1 MKCVDKLNECI
12 HSERGQYV
20 MKQLKYLLVL
30 ALSVI
35 IFAAACGNNSSLDNN
50 KSSNSDGGSGSSKD
64 GYTPKELTVQFVPS
78 QNADTLEAKAKPLEK
93 LLSKKLGIPV
103 KVSVSTN
110 YNTIVE
116 AMKSK
121 KVDVGFLPPTAYTLA
136 HDQKAAD
143 LLLQAQRYGVNEDG
157 SSNKKLVKDYK
168 SEILVKKNSGTNSL
182 KDLKGKKIALQDVTS
197 TAGYTFP
204 IATIKKDAG
213 IDATKDMK
221 IVNMKGHDQAVISL
235 LNGDVDAAAVFQ
247 DARNI
252 VKKDQPNV
260 FKDTKILK
268 LTKPIPNDTIS
279 VRPDMNKDFQD
290 KLKKAFKDIAKTK
303 EGHKIISEV
312 YSHEGYTD
320 AKDSDFDIVRTY
332 EKEVQDMK

>member
-1 MKCVDKLNECI
+1 MRMKNFKFLV
-12 HSERGQYV
+12 V
-20 MKQLKYLLVL
+20 LVL
-30 ALSVI
+30 SVV
-35 IFAAACGNNSSLDNN
+35 IFAAACGNSSSLDNN
-50 KSSNSDGGSGSSKD
+50 KKSSDSGSDSGSSSGDYK
-64 GYTPKELTVQFVPS
+64 PKELTVQFVPS
-78 QNADTLEAKAKPLEK
+78 QNADKLEAKAKPLEK
-93 LLSKKLGIPV
+93 LLSDKLGIPV

-143 LLLQAQRYGVNEDG
+143 LLLQAQRYGVNKDG
-157 SSNKKLVKDYK
+157 SSNKKLVDDYK
-168 SEILVKKNSGTNSL
+168 SEILVKKNSGIKSL
-182 KDLKGKKIALQDVTS
+182 KDLKGKKIALQEVTS

-204 IATIKKDAG
+204 LATLKKETG
-213 IDATKDMK
+213 INATKDMK
-221 IVNMKGHDQAVISL
+221 IVNVKGHDQAVISL

-247 DARNI
+247 DARTI

-268 LTKPIPNDTIS
+268 LTESIPNDTIS
-279 VRPDMNKDFQD
+279 VRPDMDKKFQE
-290 KLKKAFKDIAKTK
+290 KLKKAFKDIAKSK
-303 EGHKIISEV
+303 KGHKIISEV

-320 AKDSDFDIVRTY
+320 TRDSNFDIVRKY
-332 EKEVQDMK
+332 EKDVQDMK

>member
-1 MKCVDKLNECI
+1 
-12 HSERGQYV
+12 
-20 MKQLKYLLVL
+20 MKQMKYLLVL
-30 ALSVI
+30 ALTVI
-35 IFAAACGNNSSLDNN
+35 IFAAACGNNSSLDSKN
-50 KSSNSDGGSGSSKD
+50 KSADSGSDSSKD

-93 LLSKKLGIPV
+93 LLSKELGIPV

-143 LLLQAQRYGVNEDG
+143 LLLKAQRYGVNEDG
-157 SSNKKLVKDYK
+157 SNSKKLVDDYK
-168 SEILVKKNSGTNSL
+168 SEILVKKDSGINSL

-204 IATIKKDAG
+204 ISTLKEDAG

-221 IVNMKGHDQAVISL
+221 IVNVKGHDQAVISL

-247 DARNI
+247 DARTI

-260 FKDTKILK
+260 FKDTKIIK
-268 LTKPIPNDTIS
+268 LTEPIPNDTIS
-279 VRPDMNKDFQD
+279 VRPDMDKKFQD
-290 KLKKAFKDIAKTK
+290 KLKKAFKDISKTK

-320 AKDSDFDIVRTY
+320 AKDSDFDIVRKY
-332 EKEVQDMK
+332 EKQVQDMK

>member
-1 MKCVDKLNECI
+1 MRMKNFKFLV
-12 HSERGQYV
+12 V
-20 MKQLKYLLVL
+20 LVL
-30 ALSVI
+30 SVV
-35 IFAAACGNNSSLDNN
+35 IFAAACGNSSSLDNN
-50 KSSNSDGGSGSSKD
+50 KKSSDSGSDSGSSSGDYK
-64 GYTPKELTVQFVPS
+64 PKELTVQFVPS
-78 QNADTLEAKAKPLEK
+78 QNADKLEAKAKPLEK
-93 LLSKKLGIPV
+93 LLSDKLGIPV

-143 LLLQAQRYGVNEDG
+143 LLLQAQRYGVNKDG
-157 SSNKKLVKDYK
+157 SSNKKLVDDYK
-168 SEILVKKNSGTNSL
+168 SEILVKKDSKIKSL

-204 IATIKKDAG
+204 LATLKKETG
-213 IDATKDMK
+213 INATKDMK
-221 IVNMKGHDQAVISL
+221 IVNVKGHDQAVISL

-247 DARNI
+247 DARTI

-268 LTKPIPNDTIS
+268 LTESIPNDTIS
-279 VRPDMNKDFQD
+279 VRPDMDKKFQE
-290 KLKKAFKDIAKTK
+290 KLKKAFKEIAKSK
-303 EGHKIISEV
+303 KGHKIISEV

-320 AKDSDFDIVRTY
+320 TKDSNFDIVRKY

>member
-1 MKCVDKLNECI
+1 MRMKN
-12 HSERGQYV
+12 
-20 MKQLKYLLVL
+20 LKFLVVLVL
-30 ALSVI
+30 SVV
-35 IFAAACGNNSSLDNN
+35 IFAAACGNSSSLDNN
-50 KSSNSDGGSGSSKD
+50 KKSSDSGSDSGSSSGDYK
-64 GYTPKELTVQFVPS
+64 PKELTVQFVPS
-78 QNADTLEAKAKPLEK
+78 QNADKIEAKAKPLEK
-93 LLSKKLGIPV
+93 LLSDKLGIPV

-143 LLLQAQRYGVNEDG
+143 LLLQAQRYGVNKDG
-157 SSNKKLVKDYK
+157 SSNKKLVDDYK
-168 SEILVKKNSGTNSL
+168 SEILVKKNSGIKSL

-204 IATIKKDAG
+204 LATLKKETG
-213 IDATKDMK
+213 INATKDMK
-221 IVNMKGHDQAVISL
+221 IVNVKGHDQAVISL

-247 DARNI
+247 DARTI

-268 LTKPIPNDTIS
+268 LTESIPNDTIS
-279 VRPDMNKDFQD
+279 VRPDMDKKFQE
-290 KLKKAFKDIAKTK
+290 KLKKAFKDIAKSK
-303 EGHKIISEV
+303 KGHKIISEV

-320 AKDSDFDIVRTY
+320 TKDSNFDIVRKY

>member
-1 MKCVDKLNECI
+1 MRMKNFKFLV
-12 HSERGQYV
+12 V
-20 MKQLKYLLVL
+20 LVL
-30 ALSVI
+30 SVV
-35 IFAAACGNNSSLDNN
+35 IFAAACGNSSSLDNN
-50 KSSNSDGGSGSSKD
+50 KKSSDSGSDSGSSSGDYK
-64 GYTPKELTVQFVPS
+64 PKELTVQFVPS
-78 QNADTLEAKAKPLEK
+78 QNADKIEAKAKPLEK
-93 LLSKKLGIPV
+93 LLSDKLGIPV

-143 LLLQAQRYGVNEDG
+143 LLLQAQRYGVNKDG
-157 SSNKKLVKDYK
+157 SSNKKLVDDYK
-168 SEILVKKNSGTNSL
+168 SEILVKKNSGIKSL

-204 IATIKKDAG
+204 LATLKKETG
-213 IDATKDMK
+213 INATKDMK
-221 IVNMKGHDQAVISL
+221 IVNVKGHDQAVISL

-247 DARNI
+247 DARTI

-268 LTKPIPNDTIS
+268 LTESIPNDTIS
-279 VRPDMNKDFQD
+279 VRPDMDKKFQE
-290 KLKKAFKDIAKTK
+290 KLKKAFKDIAKSK
-303 EGHKIISEV
+303 KGHKIISEV

-320 AKDSDFDIVRTY
+320 TRDSNFDIVRKY
-332 EKEVQDMK
+332 EKDVQDMK

>member
-1 MKCVDKLNECI
+1 
-12 HSERGQYV
+12 
-20 MKQLKYLLVL
+20 MKQVKYLLVL
-30 ALSVI
+30 ALTVL
-35 IFAAACGNNSSLDNN
+35 IFAAACGNNSSLDSNN
-50 KSSNSDGGSGSSKD
+50 KSSDSGSDSGKD
-64 GYTPKELTVQFVPS
+64 GYKPKELTVQFVPS

-93 LLSKKLGIPV
+93 LLSKKLDIPV

-143 LLLQAQRYGVNEDG
+143 LLLKAQRYGVNEDG
-157 SSNKKLVKDYK
+157 SNSKKLVDDYK
-168 SEILVKKNSGTNSL
+168 SEILVKKDSGINSL

-204 IATIKKDAG
+204 ISTLKEEAG

-221 IVNMKGHDQAVISL
+221 IVNVKGHDQAVISL

-247 DARNI
+247 DARTI

-260 FKDTKILK
+260 FKDTKIIK
-268 LTKPIPNDTIS
+268 LTEPIPNDTIS
-279 VRPDMNKDFQD
+279 VRPDMDKAFQD

-320 AKDSDFDIVRTY
+320 AKDSDFDIVRKY
-332 EKEVQDMK
+332 EKQVQDMK

>member
-1 MKCVDKLNECI
+1 MK
-12 HSERGQYV
+12 H
-20 MKQLKYLLVL
+20 LKYLLVL
-30 ALSVI
+30 SLIVI
-35 IFAAACGNNSSLDNN
+35 IFAAACGGGKSSLE
-50 KSSNSDGGSGSSKD
+50 SNSKSAEGGSVSSKD

-78 QNADTLEAKAKPLEK
+78 QNADKLEAKAKPLEK
-93 LLSKKLGIPV
+93 LLSDKLGIPV

-143 LLLQAQRYGVNEDG
+143 LLLQAQRYGVNKDG
-157 SSNKKLVKDYK
+157 SATDKLVKDYK
-168 SEILVKKNSGTNSL
+168 SEILVKKNSGIDSL

-204 IATIKKDAG
+204 VSTLKEEAG

-221 IVNMKGHDQAVISL
+221 IVNMKGHDQAIISL

-268 LTKPIPNDTIS
+268 LTKSIPNDTIS
-279 VRPDMNKDFQD
+279 VRPDMNKDFQK
-290 KLKKAFKDIAKTK
+290 KLKKAFKEIAESK

-320 AKDSDFDIVRTY
+320 AKDSDFDIVREY
-332 EKEVQDMK
+332 EKKVKDMQ

>member
-1 MKCVDKLNECI
+1 MRMKNFKFLV
-12 HSERGQYV
+12 V
-20 MKQLKYLLVL
+20 LVL
-30 ALSVI
+30 SVV
-35 IFAAACGNNSSLDNN
+35 IFAAACGNSSSLDNN
-50 KSSNSDGGSGSSKD
+50 KKSSDSGSDSGSSSGDYK
-64 GYTPKELTVQFVPS
+64 PKELTVQFVPS
-78 QNADTLEAKAKPLEK
+78 QNADKLEAKAKPLEK
-93 LLSKKLGIPV
+93 LLSDKLGIPV

-143 LLLQAQRYGVNEDG
+143 LLLQAQRYGVNKDG
-157 SSNKKLVKDYK
+157 SSNKKLVDDYK
-168 SEILVKKNSGTNSL
+168 SEILVKKNSGIKSL

-204 IATIKKDAG
+204 LATLKKETG
-213 IDATKDMK
+213 INATKDMK
-221 IVNMKGHDQAVISL
+221 IVNVKGHDQAVISL

-247 DARNI
+247 DARTI

-268 LTKPIPNDTIS
+268 LTESIPNDTIS
-279 VRPDMNKDFQD
+279 VRPDMDKKFQE
-290 KLKKAFKDIAKTK
+290 KLKKAFKDIAKSK
-303 EGHKIISEV
+303 KGHKIISEV

-320 AKDSDFDIVRTY
+320 TRDSNFDIVRKY
-332 EKEVQDMK
+332 EKGVQDMK

>member
-1 MKCVDKLNECI
+1 MKNFKFLV
-12 HSERGQYV
+12 V
-20 MKQLKYLLVL
+20 LVL
-30 ALSVI
+30 SVV
-35 IFAAACGNNSSLDNN
+35 IFAAACGNSSSLDNN
-50 KSSNSDGGSGSSKD
+50 KKSSDSGSDSGSSSGDYK
-64 GYTPKELTVQFVPS
+64 PKELTVQFVPS
-78 QNADTLEAKAKPLEK
+78 QNADKLEAKAKPLEK
-93 LLSKKLGIPV
+93 LLSDKLGIPV

-136 HDQKAAD
+136 NDQKAAD
-143 LLLQAQRYGVNEDG
+143 LLLQAQRYGVNKDG
-157 SSNKKLVKDYK
+157 SSNKKLVDDYK
-168 SEILVKKNSGTNSL
+168 SEILVKKNSGIKSL

-204 IATIKKDAG
+204 LATLKKETG
-213 IDATKDMK
+213 INATKDMK
-221 IVNMKGHDQAVISL
+221 IVNVKGHDQAVISL

-247 DARNI
+247 DARTI

-268 LTKPIPNDTIS
+268 LTESIPNDTIS
-279 VRPDMNKDFQD
+279 VRPDMDKKFQE
-290 KLKKAFKDIAKTK
+290 KLKKAFKDIAKSK
-303 EGHKIISEV
+303 KGHKIISEV

-320 AKDSDFDIVRTY
+320 TKDSNFDIVRKY
-332 EKEVQDMK
+332 EKDVQDMK

>member
-1 MKCVDKLNECI
+1 
-12 HSERGQYV
+12 
-20 MKQLKYLLVL
+20 MKQMKYLLVL
-30 ALSVI
+30 ALTVI
-35 IFAAACGNNSSLDNN
+35 IFAAACGNNSSLDSKN
-50 KSSNSDGGSGSSKD
+50 KSTDSGSDSSKD

-93 LLSKKLGIPV
+93 LLSKELGIPV

-143 LLLQAQRYGVNEDG
+143 LLLKAQRYGVNEDG
-157 SSNKKLVKDYK
+157 SNSKKLVDDYK
-168 SEILVKKNSGTNSL
+168 SEILVKKDSGINSL

-204 IATIKKDAG
+204 ISTLKEEAG

-221 IVNMKGHDQAVISL
+221 IVNVKGHDQAVISL

-247 DARNI
+247 DARTI

-260 FKDTKILK
+260 FKDTKIIK
-268 LTKPIPNDTIS
+268 LTEPIPNDTIS
-279 VRPDMNKDFQD
+279 VRPDMDKKFQD
-290 KLKKAFKDIAKTK
+290 KLKKAFKDISKTK

-320 AKDSDFDIVRTY
+320 AKDSDFDIVRKY
-332 EKEVQDMK
+332 EKQVQDMK

>member
-1 MKCVDKLNECI
+1 
-12 HSERGQYV
+12 
-20 MKQLKYLLVL
+20 MKQMKYLLVL
-30 ALSVI
+30 ALTVI
-35 IFAAACGNNSSLDNN
+35 IFAAACGNNSSLDSNN
-50 KSSNSDGGSGSSKD
+50 KSADSGSDSSKD

-93 LLSKKLGIPV
+93 LLSKELGIPV

-143 LLLQAQRYGVNEDG
+143 LLLKAQRYGVNEDG
-157 SSNKKLVKDYK
+157 SNSKKLVDDYK
-168 SEILVKKNSGTNSL
+168 SEILVKKDSGINSL

-204 IATIKKDAG
+204 ISTLKEDAG

-221 IVNMKGHDQAVISL
+221 IVNVKGHDQAVISL

-247 DARNI
+247 DARTI

-260 FKDTKILK
+260 FKDTKIIK
-268 LTKPIPNDTIS
+268 LTEPIPNDTIS
-279 VRPDMNKDFQD
+279 VRPDMDKKFQD
-290 KLKKAFKDIAKTK
+290 KLKKAFKDISKTK

-320 AKDSDFDIVRTY
+320 AKDSDFDIVRKY
-332 EKEVQDMK
+332 EKQVQDMK

>member
-1 MKCVDKLNECI
+1 MKN
-12 HSERGQYV
+12 
-20 MKQLKYLLVL
+20 LKFLVVLVL
-30 ALSVI
+30 SVV
-35 IFAAACGNNSSLDNN
+35 IFAAACGNSSSLDNN
-50 KSSNSDGGSGSSKD
+50 KSSDSGSDSKS
-64 GYTPKELTVQFVPS
+64 GSYTPKELTVQFVPS

-93 LLSKKLGIPV
+93 LLSDKLGIPV

-143 LLLQAQRYGVNEDG
+143 LLLKAERYDVNEDG
-157 SSNKKLVKDYK
+157 SPSKKLVDDYK
-168 SEILVKKNSGTNSL
+168 SEILVKKDSGINSL
-182 KDLKGKKIALQDVTS
+182 KDLKVKNSITRCNFYS
-197 TAGYTFP
+197 RIYIP
-204 IATIKKDAG
+204 SSNIKKEAG

-221 IVNMKGHDQAVISL
+221 IVNVKGHDQAVISL
-235 LNGDVDAAAVFQ
+235 LNGDVDAAAVFN
-247 DARNI
+247 DARTV

-279 VRPDMNKDFQD
+279 VRPDMDKKFQD
-290 KLKKAFKDIAKTK
+290 KLKKAFKEISKTK
-303 EGHKIISEV
+303 KGHKIISEV
-312 YSHEGYTD
+312 YSHEGYVDT
-320 AKDSDFDIVRTY
+320 KDSDFDIVRQY
-332 EKEVQDMK
+332 EKAVHDMK

>member
-1 MKCVDKLNECI
+1 MKN
-12 HSERGQYV
+12 
-20 MKQLKYLLVL
+20 LKFLVVLVL
-30 ALSVI
+30 SVV
-35 IFAAACGNNSSLDNN
+35 IFAAACGNSSSLDNN
-50 KSSNSDGGSGSSKD
+50 KKSSDSGSDSGSSSGDYK
-64 GYTPKELTVQFVPS
+64 PKELTVQFVPS
-78 QNADTLEAKAKPLEK
+78 QNADKLEAKAKPLEK
-93 LLSKKLGIPV
+93 LLSDKLGIPV

-143 LLLQAQRYGVNEDG
+143 LLLQAQRYGVNKDG
-157 SSNKKLVKDYK
+157 SSNKKLVDDYK
-168 SEILVKKNSGTNSL
+168 SEILVKKNSGIKSL

-204 IATIKKDAG
+204 LATLKKETG
-213 IDATKDMK
+213 INATKDMK
-221 IVNMKGHDQAVISL
+221 IVNVKGHDQAVISL

-247 DARNI
+247 DARTI

-268 LTKPIPNDTIS
+268 LTESIPNDTIS
-279 VRPDMNKDFQD
+279 VRPDMDKKFQE
-290 KLKKAFKDIAKTK
+290 KLKKAFKDIAKSK
-303 EGHKIISEV
+303 KGHKIISEV

-320 AKDSDFDIVRTY
+320 TKDSNFDIVRKY
-332 EKEVQDMK
+332 EKDVQDMK

>member
-1 MKCVDKLNECI
+1 MKNFKFLV
-12 HSERGQYV
+12 V
-20 MKQLKYLLVL
+20 LVL
-30 ALSVI
+30 SVV
-35 IFAAACGNNSSLDNN
+35 IFAAACGNSSSLDNN
-50 KSSNSDGGSGSSKD
+50 KKSSDSGSDSGSSSGDYK
-64 GYTPKELTVQFVPS
+64 PKELTVQFVPS
-78 QNADTLEAKAKPLEK
+78 QNADKLEAKAKPLEK
-93 LLSKKLGIPV
+93 LLSDKLGIPV

-143 LLLQAQRYGVNEDG
+143 LLLQAQRYGVNKDG
-157 SSNKKLVKDYK
+157 SSNKKLVDDYK
-168 SEILVKKNSGTNSL
+168 SEILVKKNSGIKSL

-204 IATIKKDAG
+204 LATLKKETG
-213 IDATKDMK
+213 INATKDMK
-221 IVNMKGHDQAVISL
+221 IVNVKGHDQAVISL

-247 DARNI
+247 DARTI

-268 LTKPIPNDTIS
+268 LTESIPNDTIS
-279 VRPDMNKDFQD
+279 VRPDMDKKFQE
-290 KLKKAFKDIAKTK
+290 KLKKAFKDIAKSK
-303 EGHKIISEV
+303 KGHKIISEV

-320 AKDSDFDIVRTY
+320 TKDSNFDIVRKY
-332 EKEVQDMK
+332 EKDVQDMK

>member
-1 MKCVDKLNECI
+1 MKNFKFLV
-12 HSERGQYV
+12 V
-20 MKQLKYLLVL
+20 LVL
-30 ALSVI
+30 SVV
-35 IFAAACGNNSSLDNN
+35 IFAEACGNSSSLDNN
-50 KSSNSDGGSGSSKD
+50 KKSSDSGSDSGSSSGDYK
-64 GYTPKELTVQFVPS
+64 PKELTVQFVPS
-78 QNADTLEAKAKPLEK
+78 QNADKLEAKAKPLEK
-93 LLSKKLGIPV
+93 LLSDKLGIPV

-143 LLLQAQRYGVNEDG
+143 LLLQAQRYGVNKDG
-157 SSNKKLVKDYK
+157 SSNKKLVDDYK
-168 SEILVKKNSGTNSL
+168 SEILVKKNSEIKSL

-204 IATIKKDAG
+204 LATLKKETG
-213 IDATKDMK
+213 INATKDMK
-221 IVNMKGHDQAVISL
+221 IVNVKGHDQAVISL

-247 DARNI
+247 DARTI

-268 LTKPIPNDTIS
+268 LTESIPNDTIS
-279 VRPDMNKDFQD
+279 VRPDMDKKFQE
-290 KLKKAFKDIAKTK
+290 KLKKAFKDIAKSK
-303 EGHKIISEV
+303 KGHKIISEV

-320 AKDSDFDIVRTY
+320 TRDSNFDIVRKY
-332 EKEVQDMK
+332 EKDVQDMK

>member
-1 MKCVDKLNECI
+1 
-12 HSERGQYV
+12 
-20 MKQLKYLLVL
+20 MKQMKYLLVL
-30 ALSVI
+30 ALTVI
-35 IFAAACGNNSSLDNN
+35 IFAAACGNNSSLDSNN
-50 KSSNSDGGSGSSKD
+50 KSADSGSDSSKD

-93 LLSKKLGIPV
+93 LLSKELGIPV

-143 LLLQAQRYGVNEDG
+143 LLLKAQRYGVNEDG
-157 SSNKKLVKDYK
+157 SNSKKLVDDYK
-168 SEILVKKNSGTNSL
+168 SEILVKKDSGINSL

-204 IATIKKDAG
+204 ISTLKEDAG

-221 IVNMKGHDQAVISL
+221 IVNVKGHDQAVISL

-247 DARNI
+247 DARTI

-260 FKDTKILK
+260 FKDTKIIK
-268 LTKPIPNDTIS
+268 LTEPIPNDTIS
-279 VRPDMNKDFQD
+279 VRPDMDKAFQD

-320 AKDSDFDIVRTY
+320 AKDSDFDIVRKY
-332 EKEVQDMK
+332 EKQVQDMK